1 MLLSSGITQAAQVR
15 GPYRHYVLNLL
26 WILTL
31 LFCLLLAAHHLR
43 QLHRQTSTFPTSE
56 LILPSLS
63 REYTESRSSALSILS
78 SDALQV
84 SGNTQHPGAFALSP
98 CINMVSVDN

>member
-1 MLLSSGITQAAQVR
+1 MPHGEAACYLAAALLSTAQVR

-43 QLHRQTSTFPTSE
+43 QLHRQTSTCLTSE

-84 SGNTQHPGAFALSP
+84 SANPLAHLLCCLA
-98 CINMVSVDN
+98 

>member
-1 MLLSSGITQAAQVR
+1 MRDVRAVHHLVRQHHRQPRPDLPQRGPRRQHGLGAGAVPHGEAACYLAAALLRAAQVR

-43 QLHRQTSTFPTSE
+43 QLHRQASTCHQP
-56 LILPSLS
+56 
-63 REYTESRSSALSILS
+63 
-78 SDALQV
+78 Q
-84 SGNTQHPGAFALSP
+84 N
-98 CINMVSVDN
+98 